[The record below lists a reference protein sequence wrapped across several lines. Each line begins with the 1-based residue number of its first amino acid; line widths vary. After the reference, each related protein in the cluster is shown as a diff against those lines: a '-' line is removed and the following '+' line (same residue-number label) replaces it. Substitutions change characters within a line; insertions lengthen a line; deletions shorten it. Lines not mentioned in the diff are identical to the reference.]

1 MTNKED
7 KYTDIFYKEL
17 IGKYVKYEDIH
28 YRIVGVREIS
38 NEQVLEAI
46 ELCSITSNNDE
57 LSSSGFYLKKA
68 LLHNVDRNKLSVITK
83 ADMLEAINKKV
94 NVAKI
99 LYIR

>member
-7 KYTDIFYKEL
+7 KYTDIFFKEL

-38 NEQVLEAI
+38 NEQVLEAV
-46 ELCSITSNNDE
+46 ELCSITGNNDE
-57 LSSSGFYLKKA
+57 VSSSGLYLKKA

-83 ADMLEAINKKV
+83 AEMLEAIDKKV

>member
-1 MTNKED
+1 MTNKEN
-7 KYTDIFYKEL
+7 KHTDIFYKEL
-17 IGKYVKYEDIH
+17 IGNYVKYEDIH

-68 LLHNVDRNKLSVITK
+68 LLHNVDRNKLTVITN
-83 ADMLEAINKKV
+83 AEMLEAINNKV
-94 NVAKI
+94 KIAKVI
-99 LYIR
+99 YIK

>member
-1 MTNKED
+1 MTQE
-7 KYTDIFYKEL
+7 YFLKEL
-17 IGKYVKYEDIH
+17 IGKYVRYEDIH
-28 YRIVGVREIS
+28 YRIVGIREIS
-38 NEQVLEAI
+38 NEQVLEVI

-68 LLHNVDRNKLSVITK
+68 LLHNIDRNKLSVITK

>member
-1 MTNKED
+1 MTNKEN
-7 KYTDIFYKEL
+7 KITDIFYKEL
-17 IGKYVKYEDIH
+17 IGKYVRYEDIH

-38 NEQVLEAI
+38 NEKVLEAI

-57 LSSSGFYLKKA
+57 LSSSSFYLKKA

-83 ADMLEAINKKV
+83 AEMLEAINKKV

>member
-1 MTNKED
+1 MTQE
-7 KYTDIFYKEL
+7 YFLKEL
-17 IGKYVKYEDIH
+17 IGKYVRYEDIH
-28 YRIVGVREIS
+28 YRIVGIREIS
-38 NEQVLEAI
+38 NEQVLEVI

-68 LLHNVDRNKLSVITK
+68 LLHNIDRNKLSVITK

-99 LYIR
+99 LYIK